1 MGSCTAQGGAS
12 VYPNAVRSTFLGVVT
27 LIHRDCWIDESRD
40 RGVVRESARRSVAVE
55 RISSGMIVPAGAVVG
70 GGGEGPTIQI
80 RLQRAFQGHFR
91 NNTRSLSLVWL
102 VKSNQGFRPES
113 SMSMNSQSHPAGR
126 CRGRRRLVC
135 GRLVCRCLVCRRRLV
150 WCRAARHG
158 ARTQRS
164 INHD

>member
-1 MGSCTAQGGAS
+1 M
-12 VYPNAVRSTFLGVVT
+12 YPNAVRSTFLGVVT
-27 LIHRDCWIDESRD
+27 LIHRDCWIDEARD
-40 RGVVRESARRSVAVE
+40 RGVVHESARRSVAVGQD
-55 RISSGMIVPAGAVVG
+55 SSGMTLPAGAVG
-70 GGGEGPTIQI
+70 GGGDDGPTIQI

-113 SMSMNSQSHPAGR
+113 SMSMNSKSHPAGR
-126 CRGRRRLVC
+126 CESRRRLVC
-135 GRLVCRCLVCRRRLV
+135 RRLVCRCLVCRRLV